1 MMKYE
6 LNKILKTY
14 ETDPQKKKEKKMT
27 INKVVIHNFECEI
40 ERTFS
45 YYQRK

>member
-1 MMKYE
+1 MNLTKYLKHMKP
-6 LNKILKTY
+6 T
-14 ETDPQKKKEKKMT
+14 PRKKKEKKMT

>member
-1 MMKYE
+1 MNLTKYLKHMKP
-6 LNKILKTY
+6 T
-14 ETDPQKKKEKKMT
+14 PRKKMT